1 MIVGII
7 SPNFSWDFLATT
19 PINFEV
25 KNSRWAFPRQNS
37 GNALNEY
44 CTNCLWFWNHVIYF
58 ENYLSNNRYK
68 QLISWLSWHIQRHTF
83 RNNVHHR
90 HTSKHLC
97 QSDKHL
103 SFSISWIFCG
113 AQRWGAAEAGVGTT
127 VILHLFFKNMQTSQQ
142 SRSAWHTVKLGERY
156 LHWILSHVQCK

>member
-7 SPNFSWDFLATT
+7 SPNVSWDFLATT

-25 KNSRWAFPRQNS
+25 KNFRWAFSRQNS
-37 GNALNEY
+37 GNALEIWLWVSTWLKII
-44 CTNCLWFWNHVIYF
+44 CVTIGIWKLLMLWF
-58 ENYLSNNRYK
+58 
-68 QLISWLSWHIQRHTF
+68 SWHIRRHTF